1 MLTLKKLSQNKVVQ
15 NFSFMTLGNV
25 ISQVLSLVTVLRIT
39 HFFAPDDY
47 GLYTFITS
55 QGLLL
60 LNISDLGIQP
70 IIVRSIARD
79 KSNSTD
85 LILNSLILRLLTVTF
100 LTSIYFVYNHFFG
113 ILSIEEVL
121 FVGLCALVNAVWTI
135 LEYAFLGHQKMFSAS
150 VIKIFYGIL
159 WFGIVWLLPQDYF
172 SVYNLI
178 FIFVGLNILQ
188 GIALGILLKV
198 KRMMIGTRLSFFNST
213 KQILTQS
220 WPYFSVMLI
229 MIPVQQ
235 FYNIYLELNSN
246 VEEIGF
252 FNLAR
257 KLLTPVQMVLT
268 YAVLAAFPSLSTLW
282 IEDKDKFLKLITN
295 GFQYFLIIG
304 MTMAFLFNLFIKEI
318 VIILFSPEY
327 LPAVKVTQ
335 MQVWYTLLMSVN
347 LTISTVFGSVNKEK
361 LIFKLAVIN
370 GFISIPML
378 YYGSYYGAYGLSI
391 AYVLSFAIMEVIV
404 WRSFTNILK
413 IRIKKEVICW
423 FMIIGLFLISTFLVS
438 YISLLIKILISILM
452 LTAIVYYFIRNF
464 AGDYQNE

>member
-1 MLTLKKLSQNKVVQ
+1 
-15 NFSFMTLGNV
+15 
-25 ISQVLSLVTVLRIT
+25 
-39 HFFAPDDY
+39 
-47 GLYTFITS
+47 
-55 QGLLL
+55 
-60 LNISDLGIQP
+60 
-70 IIVRSIARD
+70 
-79 KSNSTD
+79 
-85 LILNSLILRLLTVTF
+85 
-100 LTSIYFVYNHFFG
+100 
-113 ILSIEEVL
+113 
-121 FVGLCALVNAVWTI
+121 
-135 LEYAFLGHQKMFSAS
+135 
-150 VIKIFYGIL
+150 
-159 WFGIVWLLPQDYF
+159 
-172 SVYNLI
+172 
-178 FIFVGLNILQ
+178 
-188 GIALGILLKV
+188 
-198 KRMMIGTRLSFFNST
+198 
-213 KQILTQS
+213 
-220 WPYFSVMLI
+220 